1 MDATIW
7 CYTTDSSTVK
17 EKCLPI
23 NFCLNTLSPSGVT
36 SKIVQ
41 FGDLFVL
48 SAKNDI
54 ITNS

>member
-7 CYTTDSSTVK
+7 CYTTDTNTVK

-23 NFCLNTLSPSGVT
+23 NYCKNTLSHNGVT